1 MEKKEKIFIVLAT
14 AIILIAIFIAFII
27 SNSQKVPPE
36 VLVQNEDRK
45 VVNAVMGGY
54 TWKVFGTNVI
64 ADAVDLKTLDYSTE
78 NTIVSKTGEMLTLS
92 TTEKFSVQEI
102 NCFEIGSDN
111 IVNALARNNETGNY
125 FTMNV
130 PELEGAYLCIF
141 KLEYYGKG
149 SAEYAIK
156 IVVTD
161 ENVYEV
167 SDIISYKNTDILSTD
182 NIKGIL
188 SKLPYANKLNGII
201 INGANGLA
209 SIKIKYEENSIEKED
224 LLNNTIALFALI
236 PELDSVTYAVNPLK
250 DDIYYTRD
258 EVNNLL
264 ERNVLEYAE
273 NTELWTKEIIYKEQ
287 VSKYNNDIS
296 IYASVINTAL
306 SNLKENEIGKY
317 VAIDITENSTSGE
330 ISMNEYDVKILL
342 DELSAEYE
350 LVLNV
355 NKEEFINKNGSL
367 VLVQINEKTVDGAYI
382 VNVEIENANN
392 KKSTYVYKATKEV
405 DSVKIENY
413 DSTLETAVEN
423 SGDVE

>member
-413 DSTLETAVEN
+413 DPTLETAVEN